1 MVILLES
8 CICSCVGLISM
19 IMNAK
24 TTVQNKAKVPN
35 MFNVF
40 QLEWNRVE
48 KTNSGLINNNNK
60 SREGQ

>member
-1 MVILLES
+1 
-8 CICSCVGLISM
+8 
-19 IMNAK
+19 
-24 TTVQNKAKVPN
+24 

-48 KTNSGLINNNNK
+48 KTNSVLINNNNNK

>member
-1 MVILLES
+1 
-8 CICSCVGLISM
+8 M

-48 KTNSGLINNNNK
+48 KTNSVLFNNNNK
-60 SREGQ
+60 SREGQYNLTLNNA